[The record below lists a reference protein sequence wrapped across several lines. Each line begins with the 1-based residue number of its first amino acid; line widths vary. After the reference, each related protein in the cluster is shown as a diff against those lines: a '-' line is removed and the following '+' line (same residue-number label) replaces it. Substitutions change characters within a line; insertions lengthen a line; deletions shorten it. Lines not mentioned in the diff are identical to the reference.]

1 MRLDY
6 DNKKP
11 EELILK
17 SEIDS
22 KLEIISESGRLI
34 NLLVKGD
41 NFSVMRILMRDYN
54 FSKKIDLVYIDIPFA
69 TNNIFRGGNGR
80 NNTISSSKNDDVA
93 YQDNLKGEEF
103 LEYIRERLI
112 LIRELMSSTASI
124 YLHIDYKIGHYIKI
138 LMDEIFGAKNFR
150 NDISR
155 IKCNPKNFQRRSY
168 SNIKDMVLFY
178 TKSDDYVWNEP
189 LIKIKQEKMDKL
201 FNRVD
206 EHGRKYT
213 TNPLHAPG
221 ETKSGKSGE
230 EWNGIKPPKGRHWR
244 FSPEV
249 LDSLEKNGLIHW
261 SSNGVPRKIIYAD
274 DYGEMRLQDIWEFK
288 DPQQPKYPTE
298 KNMDFLKT
306 IIQTS
311 SEEGQIVMDCFCG
324 SGSALFTAA
333 NLNRRWIGIDNSELA
348 IKVCKERFEEM
359 DNSLFNG
366 NSNEYTYLEEVKLL

>member
-298 KNMDFLKT
+298 KNMDFLNNT
-306 IIQTS
+306 N
-311 SEEGQIVMDCFCG
+311 F
-324 SGSALFTAA
+324 
-333 NLNRRWIGIDNSELA
+333 
-348 IKVCKERFEEM
+348 
-359 DNSLFNG
+359 
-366 NSNEYTYLEEVKLL
+366 

>member
-22 KLEIISESGRLI
+22 KLEIISGSGRLI

-244 FSPEV
+244 FSPKV

-311 SEEGQIVMDCFCG
+311 SEEGQFVMDCFCG